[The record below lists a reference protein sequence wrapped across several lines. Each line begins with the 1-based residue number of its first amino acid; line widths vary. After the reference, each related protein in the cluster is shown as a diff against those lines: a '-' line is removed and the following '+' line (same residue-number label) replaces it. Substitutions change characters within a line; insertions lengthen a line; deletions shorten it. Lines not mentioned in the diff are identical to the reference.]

1 MKEQR
6 LHGTKKMKRLSLT
19 LLLIFS
25 LTIPAALLSQTGE
38 DPPSPT
44 LSPTQVEEIETFV
57 HRQMTIGKIP
67 GMSVVIVMGDRT
79 VYEKGFGF
87 ADVERQEKVTPQTL
101 FELGSCS
108 KAFTGLAVLQL
119 EEKGFL
125 QLSEPV
131 TKYIPWLKFTFQG
144 KEVPVTIAQFLHQ
157 TSGVPFKSIA
167 AIPEAAGDDALEKTV
182 RTLLDTEL
190 IHQPGQKFHYAT
202 INYDVLGLVIR
213 EVSGL
218 SYEEYIKRN
227 ILDPLK
233 MSNTYLFRKEAQAA
247 GMAAG
252 YKLCFKK
259 QAVYD
264 APVYRGNTPAGYII
278 TNANDLARWL
288 KVQMGTGESSII
300 SPELI
305 EKSHI
310 VDPDLE
316 NSNYAAGWFILKNHG
331 ITSHSGGNPN
341 FAAYTGFGAEKVG
354 VAVLINT
361 SAAFATGTGQG
372 ILAILRGGEPRPSFP
387 GMNIRFDNIASMI
400 VLVFGILAFLAL
412 ALLIVIV
419 IKIFTKKR
427 KFAIKGTK
435 KAVGFIVATLL
446 FIVLVYVVT
455 IIPSLLGYD
464 VPLSF
469 GFVWLPF
476 SFSYAILAIFL
487 TVILYY
493 LFFLSVLF
501 FPKQGGGV
509 PTP

>member
-6 LHGTKKMKRLSLT
+6 LYALKKMKRLSLAV
-19 LLLIFS
+19 LFFC

-38 DPPSPT
+38 VSPSPT
-44 LSPTQVEEIETFV
+44 LSPTQVEAIETFV
-57 HRQMTIGKIP
+57 QQQMTAGKIP

-79 VYEKGFGF
+79 VYERGFGF
-87 ADVERQEKVTPQTL
+87 ADMERKEKVTPQTL

-119 EEKGFL
+119 EEKGVL
-125 QLSEPV
+125 QPSDPV
-131 TKYIPWLKFTFQG
+131 TKYIPWLKLKFQG
-144 KEVPVTIAQFLHQ
+144 QEVPVTIAQFLHQ
-157 TSGVPFKSIA
+157 TSGIPFKSIA
-167 AIPEAAGDDALEKTV
+167 AIPEAAGDDALERTV

-218 SYEEYIKRN
+218 SYEEYIKKN
-227 ILDPLK
+227 ILDPLR
-233 MSNTYLFRKEAQAA
+233 MNNTYLFKEDGQAA

-252 YKLCFKK
+252 YKLSFKK
-259 QAVYD
+259 QAAYD
-264 APVYRGNTPAGYII
+264 APVYRGNTPAGYIM
-278 TNANDLARWL
+278 TNAGDLARWL
-288 KVQMGTGESSII
+288 KIQMGTGEPGMI

-310 VDPDLE
+310 TDPALE
-316 NSNYAAGWFILKNHG
+316 SSIYAAGWFVLKNQG
-331 ITSHSGGNPN
+331 LTSHSGGNPN
-341 FAAYTGFGAEKVG
+341 FAAYIGFGTEKVG

-361 SAAFATGTGQG
+361 GVAFATGTGQG

-387 GMNIRFDNIASMI
+387 DMNTRFDSIASLI

-412 ALLIVIV
+412 VLLIIII
-419 IKIFTKKR
+419 IKIITKKR

-435 KAVGFIVATLL
+435 KAVGFIVATALL
-446 FIVLVYVVT
+446 VVLVYVIS

-476 SFSYAILAIFL
+476 SFTYAVFALFL

-501 FPKQGGGV
+501 FPKQGGGA
-509 PTP
+509 PSR